1 MLRTTMSWMKTLSGA
16 NLRILSAAAMLCS
29 VVIPNAAAQN
39 PAKTPNTS
47 LSGFWE
53 LRFDSANV
61 PPAPLTAAIA
71 AEDPTVQFKHDQDA
85 IRWCHFL
92 GVPYVMG
99 VSPIDIVQNI
109 NGKEIL
115 ITTSVRNPSR
125 HIYTDGRQH
134 VNPDLF
140 DPVSGG
146 NSIGHWDGDTL
157 VVDTTGFSSEGV
169 TRIPGGGRRTPD
181 SHLVER
187 FRLVEGGNR
196 LSVVSTW
203 EDTKVFQR
211 PHTYEMRYYRAPK
224 GTEPREFDC
233 NASDDARAKYLL
245 GPPGAASK

>member
-1 MLRTTMSWMKTLSGA
+1 MVQYATAQGA
-16 NLRILSAAAMLCS
+16 AHAGGA
-29 VVIPNAAAQN
+29 
-39 PAKTPNTS
+39 S

-61 PPAPLTAAIA
+61 PPAALTPAMAT
-71 AEDPTVQFKHDQDA
+71 EDPGVQFKHDQEA
-85 IRWCHFL
+85 IRWCHFM
-92 GVPYVMG
+92 GVPYIMG

-115 ITTSVRNPSR
+115 ITTPVRNPSR
-125 HIYTDGRQH
+125 HIYADGRTH
-134 VNPDLF
+134 VNADVF
-140 DPVSGG
+140 DPVSDG
-146 NSIGHWDGDTL
+146 NSIGHWEGDTL
-157 VVDTTGFSSEGV
+157 LVDTIGFSSEGV

-187 FRLVEGGNR
+187 FRLVDGGNR

-203 EDTKVFQR
+203 EDPKIFQK

-233 NASDDARAKYLL
+233 NSADEARAKYLL
-245 GPPGAASK
+245 GPPGGASK